1 MLTRLRI
8 KGFKNLADEDIF
20 FGAFTCIAGRNGV
33 GKSNIFDA
41 ITFLSAL
48 ADKSIVD
55 AALAVRG
62 TNGRLSDLGEIFTK
76 GAGNGIRQIEI
87 QADLI
92 TPLKVIDEY
101 EREVEPLT
109 TYLEYKLT
117 LAYDPKRQGGKDGD
131 PIYIVHES
139 LDAKQKRL
147 KEAKNDL
154 HFLPAQGQDWF
165 KEHIRIH
172 ANRRPAYI
180 SMIEQG
186 TAITLHSEGTKY
198 PGRPPN
204 VFANKSPRTRL
215 SGVTSEEH
223 PTALA
228 ARREMQSW
236 RLLQLEPSA
245 LRRMD
250 EFRDKS
256 VVSVTG
262 EHLPNALLRIGNQA
276 EIAANLSDLIPGIV
290 SVDVE
295 SDEARELRSL
305 KVTLKDRIPYAASS
319 LSDGTLRFLALAIMS
334 SDANNAGLLCME
346 EPENGIHP
354 ERIEAMLHLVK
365 QLADTDYKASDN
377 PEKSSIRQVIIN
389 THSPLVVGAVDE
401 DDLLMAQAFRIS
413 GHENIKLKPLMDS
426 WRQKTGGLSD
436 KQCVSK
442 GVIGNYLGLMPSHLS
457 VDTELSTK
465 SFPKSR
471 KIRDKYTEDMFKDVL
486 SG

>member
-1 MLTRLRI
+1 MLTRLKI

-33 GKSNIFDA
+33 GKSNIFDV
-41 ITFLSAL
+41 ITFLSSL
-48 ADKSIVD
+48 ADKTIVD

-62 TNGRLSDLGEIFTK
+62 TNGRLGDLGEIFAK
-76 GAGNGIRQIEI
+76 SEGSGVREIAIE
-87 QADLI
+87 ADLI
-92 TPLKVIDEY
+92 TSLKVLDEY
-101 EREVEPLT
+101 DREVEPLT
-109 TYLEYKLT
+109 TYLEYKLK

-131 PIYIVHES
+131 PIYILHES
-139 LDAKQKRL
+139 LNAKKMRL
-147 KEAKNDL
+147 KDAKNDL
-154 HFLPAQGQDWF
+154 HFLFSQNADWF
-165 KEHIRIH
+165 NKHILTAR
-172 ANRRPAYI
+172 NRRQPYI
-180 SMIEQG
+180 SMDKEG
-186 TAITLHSEGTKY
+186 TSITLHSEGKEFS
-198 PGRPPN
+198 GRAPS
-204 VFANKSPRTRL
+204 VLANKSPRTRL

-223 PTALA
+223 RTALA

-236 RLLQLEPSA
+236 RLLQLEPTA

-250 EFRDKS
+250 EFRDES

-262 EHLPNALLRIGNQA
+262 KHLPNALLRIGNQT

-295 SDEARELRSL
+295 SDESRQLRSL
-305 KVTLKDRIPYAASS
+305 KVMLKDRIPYAASS

-365 QLADTDYKASDN
+365 QLADTEYKSSDD

-401 DDLLMAQAFRIS
+401 DDLLMAQTFRIR
-413 GHENIKLKPLMDS
+413 GHENIRLKPLMKS
-426 WRQKTGGLSD
+426 WRQKTGELNEKD
-436 KQCVSK
+436 CVSK
-442 GVIGNYLGLMPSHLS
+442 GTIGNYLGLMPLELDTDGELS
-457 VDTELSTK
+457 VK

-471 KIRDKYTEDMFKDVL
+471 KIRDTYTEDMFKGT
-486 SG
+486 SNG